1 MSQELLE
8 ANLIG
13 VFTVLDT
20 DGDGHITVAD
30 FTAKADQLCA
40 AYSLEAQSAHHTA
53 MQRAYAAW
61 WEQIRQGAD
70 SDGDGRVSQAEFVAA
85 IRSGT
90 AADPGYLQTVDG
102 VCHAVFDSSDGDGDG
117 RISRE
122 EFERIYGAVD
132 MQADVTRVAFD
143 HLDTDGDGVIS
154 REEFVAGARALLTSA
169 DLSQPG
175 TWMVGETSV
184 R

>member
-1 MSQELLE
+1 MSHHLLE
-8 ANLIG
+8 ANLNG
-13 VFTVLDT
+13 VFAVFDT
-20 DGDGHITVAD
+20 DGDGHITVDD

-40 AYSLEAQSAHHTA
+40 AYSLQVRSPHHTA
-53 MQRAYAAW
+53 IQGAYTAW
-61 WEQIRQGAD
+61 WEQIRDDAD

-85 IRSGT
+85 IRSG
-90 AADPGYLQTVDG
+90 ADADPRYLQTVDG
-102 VCHAVFDSSDGDGDG
+102 LCNAVFDSSDGDGDG

-122 EFERIYGAVD
+122 EFERIYGAVE

-154 REEFVAGARALLTSA
+154 RQEFVAGVRALLTSA

-184 R
+184 H